1 MDKAL
6 FQSRIETLEQGE
18 YVQDPALYHYAGDA
32 MYEYKKLCEALRKCC
47 ALQHQKIEM
56 LRKACNSLTKS
67 VTALREVNEE
77 LEEQN
82 KLLAI
87 FANPLAAAQDK
98 GEYWEPADG
107 GIQYSDHTDVT
118 TTEVTT

>member
-6 FQSRIETLEQGE
+6 FLSRIETLEQGE
-18 YVQDPALYHYAGDA
+18 YVQDPSLYQYAGDA
-32 MYEYKKLCEALRKCC
+32 MYEYRRLCDALRKCC

-87 FANPLAAAQDK
+87 FANPVEAAKSK
-98 GEYWEPADG
+98 GEYWEPEDG
-107 GIQYSDHTDVT
+107 GIQYSDK
-118 TTEVTT
+118 TEVTA